1 MQNVFPILIVNN
13 YKRALVLGTCSF
25 SDLQDKSSLKWKASI
40 LLFKTIAGSAY
51 QEFNEFGAFV
61 SSQDVSQLK
70 WTFFR
75 VPFLTNSPAASV
87 NATFVGSGS
96 DGMSLSRKSM
106 AAWVLNQLP
115 EDSEWVGKAPTL
127 SN

>member
-1 MQNVFPILIVNN
+1 MKNIFPILIANN

-40 LLFKTIAGSAY
+40 LLFKTIAWSAY
-51 QEFNEFGAFV
+51 QEFNGLGVFV

-75 VPFLTNSPAASV
+75 VPFLTNSPAAPI
-87 NATFVGSGS
+87 NATFVGSDS

-106 AAWVLNQLP
+106 AAWVLEKLP